1 MKKGRIGAHGILLK
15 REEAPREKV
24 LSSGIIIPGTKQET
38 RVKGK
43 VVQIGTGTGNKP
55 MEVVEGDVVLYEP
68 LVAVEIDIE
77 GEKFDLIDSVN
88 VIQIEG

>member
-1 MKKGRIGAHGILLK
+1 M
-15 REEAPREKV
+15 
-24 LSSGIIIPGTKQET
+24 
-38 RVKGK
+38 
-43 VVQIGTGTGNKP
+43 GTGTGNKP

-68 LVAVEIDIE
+68 LVAVEIDID